1 MVGTMNNLIEL
12 RDSIRDYMKTHPQ
25 SQVKIAAELGV
36 GQSWVSKF
44 VRGGIGAP
52 RLERLVLLAE
62 WVDRDRTSRSAIN
75 SP

>member
-1 MVGTMNNLIEL
+1 MNNLIEL
-12 RDSIRDYMKTHPQ
+12 RDSIRDYMKTHPM
-25 SQVKIAAELGV
+25 SQVKIAAQLGV
-36 GQSWVSKF
+36 GQSWVNKF

-62 WVDRDRTSRSAIN
+62 WVERDRGSRSSAK